1 MPLNIHSERP
11 ETTNQRQRINELDL
25 VRGFALCG
33 IFFINIIA
41 MGYLLEAYLNPYAFT
56 VSDVAP
62 QSETTWLD
70 GKALN
75 NFFFI
80 FTHVFIDQKMM
91 GLFALLFGASAMLFL
106 SNLKVK
112 NLSTFCYFKHN
123 LWLLLFGLLHAT
135 FLYSGDILF
144 IYSLCALFLFPFSK
158 LRPSLQVIIGLVIYC
173 LPIYLQFKLQISIND
188 SSAEQTQELTELWK
202 PSLNSIKESIEFQR
216 NSSYIEWIFPPH
228 LWDEYSDVYSMYSN
242 SLMIEAFAR
251 SFGLMLIGMAFIT
264 LGVLPNHTKH
274 KPVTFYRKL
283 FAFGLIIGLTAI
295 ILGLWLNYYHEWDAR
310 YSVIGGGY

>member
-11 ETTNQRQRINELDL
+11 ETTNQQQRINELDL

-75 NFFFI
+75 SFFFI

-112 NLSTFCYFKHN
+112 NLSTFCYFKRN

-158 LRPSLQVIIGLVIYC
+158 LRPSLQLIVGLVIYC

-188 SSAEQTQELTELWK
+188 FSVEQTQELTEL
-202 PSLNSIKESIEFQR
+202 
-216 NSSYIEWIFPPH
+216 
-228 LWDEYSDVYSMYSN
+228 
-242 SLMIEAFAR
+242 
-251 SFGLMLIGMAFIT
+251 
-264 LGVLPNHTKH
+264 
-274 KPVTFYRKL
+274 
-283 FAFGLIIGLTAI
+283 
-295 ILGLWLNYYHEWDAR
+295 
-310 YSVIGGGY
+310 